1 MQLCSVLAQK
11 ISFCVPKIMK
21 IYLNYFEILFAFVR
35 GDECKNNL
43 TIILLITSLILSVN
57 QLRQMILS
65 IVNRN
70 KLSQRQFQESF
81 DI

>member
-1 MQLCSVLAQK
+1 
-11 ISFCVPKIMK
+11 MK

-35 GDECKNNL
+35 RDECKNNL